1 MCDFR
6 WNRVK
11 NGGKLEGDSWF
22 EYYYWAIS
30 HKVIMCL
37 LLSLLFGS
45 GSEDKQKEC
54 EEELEEEYDEID
66 GIEDAD
72 Y

>member
-1 MCDFR
+1 MIKTGRGGSCVFAEVNDMC
-6 WNRVK
+6 
-11 NGGKLEGDSWF
+11 
-22 EYYYWAIS
+22 I
-30 HKVIMCL
+30 
-37 LLSLLFGS
+37 LLSLLLGS
-45 GSEDKQKEC
+45 GSSKKPDKYKERERRWR

>member
-1 MCDFR
+1 MC
-6 WNRVK
+6 
-11 NGGKLEGDSWF
+11 
-22 EYYYWAIS
+22 I
-30 HKVIMCL
+30 

-45 GSEDKQKEC
+45 GSSKKPDKYKERERRWR

>member
-1 MCDFR
+1 MALAVVY
-6 WNRVK
+6 NAGNKEV
-11 NGGKLEGDSWF
+11 L
-22 EYYYWAIS
+22 
-30 HKVIMCL
+30 VMCL

-45 GSEDKQKEC
+45 GSSSKPDKVKERERRWH